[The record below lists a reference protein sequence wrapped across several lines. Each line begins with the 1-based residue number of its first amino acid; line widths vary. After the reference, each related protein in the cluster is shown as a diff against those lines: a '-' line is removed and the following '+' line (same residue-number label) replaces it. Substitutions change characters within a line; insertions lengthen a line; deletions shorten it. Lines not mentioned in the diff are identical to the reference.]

1 MRVRISPRAPIIERK
16 IMILPIT
23 GILVVWS
30 IFSAIYTAYLG
41 KYEFNKVFNKFF
53 YPINIIKIVY
63 MLPGIFI
70 IIIGYIISTFVDYFY
85 NVYKRIKNNWKP

>member
-1 MRVRISPRAPIIERK
+1 M
-16 IMILPIT
+16 
-23 GILVVWS
+23 VWS
-30 IFSAIYTAYLG
+30 IFSAIYIAYLG

-53 YPINIIKIVY
+53 YPNNIIKIFY

-70 IIIGYIISTFVDYFY
+70 IIIGYITSIFVNYFY